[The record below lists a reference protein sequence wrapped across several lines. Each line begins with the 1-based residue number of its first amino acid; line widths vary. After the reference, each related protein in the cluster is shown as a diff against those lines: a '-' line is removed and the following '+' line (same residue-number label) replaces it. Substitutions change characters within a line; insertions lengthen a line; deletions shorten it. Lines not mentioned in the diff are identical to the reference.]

1 MELKTKI
8 DLTLLKK
15 SAIKEASKQN
25 WERAKQIN
33 LAILNQ
39 LKNNIETLNRLGI
52 AYTKLDQKQ
61 NAIKCFEKVIYI
73 SPNNIIAQK
82 NLAALKSPSNK
93 KISNV
98 IDKKLLVN
106 DSSKSINIKFELKSS
121 IKSLNPGDELL
132 IKSNNETISIFKNK
146 TLLNELSN
154 NIAKRIAKLMKMG
167 NKYSCTVIGT
177 NEKKVNVNIKETHKS
192 DKNIQIISFPDYI
205 KPNSE
210 NISLNQKS
218 TYLSQS
224 ETEELIEK

>member
-15 SAIKEASKQN
+15 SAIKEASNQN
-25 WERAKQIN
+25 WERAKQVN

-61 NAIKCFEKVIYI
+61 NAIKCFDKVINI

-82 NLAALKSPSNK
+82 NLTALKSSNNK
-93 KISNV
+93 KITNT

-121 IKSLNPGDELL
+121 IKSLNPGDDL
-132 IKSNNETISIFKNK
+132 IIKTSNETISIFKNK
-146 TLLNELSN
+146 ILLNELN
-154 NIAKRIAKLMKMG
+154 NNLAKRIAKLMKLG

-177 NEKKVNVNIKETHKS
+177 NEKKINVSIKETHKS
-192 DKNIQIISFPDYI
+192 DKNIQIISFPEYM

-210 NISLNQKS
+210 NISLNQNS
-218 TYLSQS
+218 LYLSQS
-224 ETEELIEK
+224 EPEEPTEK

>member
-15 SAIKEASKQN
+15 SAIKEASNQN
-25 WERAKQIN
+25 WERAKQVN

-61 NAIKCFEKVIYI
+61 NAIKCFDKVINI

-82 NLAALKSPSNK
+82 NLTALKSSNNK
-93 KISNV
+93 KITNT

-121 IKSLNPGDELL
+121 IKSLNPGDNL
-132 IKSNNETISIFKNK
+132 IIKTSNETISIFKNK
-146 TLLNELSN
+146 ILLNELN
-154 NIAKRIAKLMKMG
+154 NNLAKRIAKLTKMG

-177 NEKKVNVNIKETHKS
+177 NEKKINVSIKETHKS
-192 DKNIQIISFPDYI
+192 DKNIQIISFPEYM

-210 NISLNQKS
+210 NISLNQNS
-218 TYLSQS
+218 LYLSQS
-224 ETEELIEK
+224 EPEEPTEK

>member
-15 SAIKEASKQN
+15 TAIKEASNQN
-25 WERAKQIN
+25 WERAKQVN

-61 NAIKCFEKVIYI
+61 NAIKCFDKVINI

-82 NLAALKSPSNK
+82 NLTALKSSNNK
-93 KISNV
+93 KITNT

-121 IKSLNPGDELL
+121 IKSLNPGDDL
-132 IKSNNETISIFKNK
+132 IIKTSNETISIFKNK
-146 TLLNELSN
+146 ILLNELN
-154 NIAKRIAKLMKMG
+154 NNLAKRIAKLMKLG

-177 NEKKVNVNIKETHKS
+177 NEKKINVSIKETHKS
-192 DKNIQIISFPDYI
+192 DKNIQIISFPEYM

-210 NISLNQKS
+210 NISLNQNS
-218 TYLSQS
+218 LYLSQS
-224 ETEELIEK
+224 EPEEPTEK

>member
-15 SAIKEASKQN
+15 SAIKEASNQN
-25 WERAKQIN
+25 WERAKQVN

-39 LKNNIETLNRLGI
+39 LTNNIETLNRLGI

-61 NAIKCFEKVIYI
+61 NAIKCFDKVINI

-82 NLAALKSPSNK
+82 NLTALKSSNNK
-93 KISNV
+93 KITNT

-121 IKSLNPGDELL
+121 IKSLNPGDDL
-132 IKSNNETISIFKNK
+132 IIKTSNETISIFKNK
-146 TLLNELSN
+146 ILLNVLN
-154 NIAKRIAKLMKMG
+154 NNLAKRIAKLMKLG

-177 NEKKVNVNIKETHKS
+177 NEKKINVSIKETHKS
-192 DKNIQIISFPDYI
+192 DKNIQIISFPEYM

-210 NISLNQKS
+210 NISLNQNS
-218 TYLSQS
+218 LYLSQS
-224 ETEELIEK
+224 EPEEPTEK